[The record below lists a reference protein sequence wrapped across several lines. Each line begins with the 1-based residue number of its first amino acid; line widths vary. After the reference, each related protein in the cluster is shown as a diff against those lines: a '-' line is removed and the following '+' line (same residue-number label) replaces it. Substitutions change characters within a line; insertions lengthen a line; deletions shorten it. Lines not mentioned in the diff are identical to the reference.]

1 MKAITYSEF
10 GSADVLSLT
19 EVPEPHI
26 GPDVML
32 VKVKAASVN
41 PVDYK
46 IREGY
51 LAGLIDGDFPITP
64 GWDVSGVVVKPGL
77 DTPEFAEGDEVFAYA
92 RKDSLIGGAFAE
104 YIAVPVRTAAHKPA
118 GISFE
123 QAAALPLAG
132 LTALQTVRRSRVRE
146 GQIVLVHAAAGGVGS
161 IAVQLARH
169 AGARVVGTA
178 SPRNHDYIRSLG
190 AEPISYGDDLVS
202 QAKAIAPDGFDVILD
217 YVGGQAIDTA
227 PALLAHGGT
236 ITSIT
241 DARARTE
248 LGGNYVWVRPDSAQL
263 AELGQLVLDGIVRV
277 EIAQT
282 FPLEQAADA
291 HRAVETGHVRGKVV
305 VTID

>member
-1 MKAITYSEF
+1 M
-10 GSADVLSLT
+10 
-19 EVPEPHI
+19 
-26 GPDVML
+26 
-32 VKVKAASVN
+32 
-41 PVDYK
+41 
-46 IREGY
+46 
-51 LAGLIDGDFPITP
+51 
-64 GWDVSGVVVKPGL
+64 
-77 DTPEFAEGDEVFAYA
+77 
-92 RKDSLIGGAFAE
+92 
-104 YIAVPVRTAAHKPA
+104 
-118 GISFE
+118 
-123 QAAALPLAG
+123 
-132 LTALQTVRRSRVRE
+132 
-146 GQIVLVHAAAGGVGS
+146 HAAAGGVGS

-178 SPRNHDYIRSLG
+178 SPSNHVYIRSLG

-217 YVGGQAIDTA
+217 FVGGQAIETA